1 MEEIKGFLL
10 KARAGGDASEPEGD
24 VDARM
29 APYRTRFLGLIVS
42 LAAPLFTQKLIP
54 LVRRANCKHSSR
66 NCSTRASSRAC
77 VVPGPARSTR
87 RSCPACRSSSVR
99 WRC

>member
-10 KARAGGDASEPEGD
+10 KARAGGDSSEPEGD

-42 LAAPLFTQKLIP
+42 LAAPLFTKRPIP
-54 LVRRANCKHSSR
+54 LVSR
-66 NCSTRASSRAC
+66 NSSTRDSSRAC
-77 VVPGPARSTR
+77 AAPGPGRSTK
-87 RSCPACRSSSVR
+87 RSCPACKNSSAR